1 VGAREKHGTKEI
13 GVRAQSGDQGLADRG
28 RAAKEEKM
36 QRKTRELIDRIK
48 DLFEKEKSKPLSAG
62 EVASEL
68 GLRGKERKQLQ
79 KILRDLVL
87 DGAIVPIRNNRYALG
102 SEADLVTG
110 RLALTRSGKG
120 FVSGGPAGDIMVPEE
135 DLETALPGDIVLV
148 RLVHDK
154 ARTEIAQ
161 RRGKVVKVVER
172 VRRDIVGTLAS
183 TGHFLHVVPLDPVYR
198 QNVYVSDAGGAK
210 EGDRVV
216 VRFTNWESRHVSPE
230 GEIVEV
236 IGPADNP
243 TLDTTA
249 IMRQHGYESDFPE
262 AVLREAES
270 ASRLSEQAGTREDLR
285 DRLIL
290 TIDPERA
297 RDFDDALSLDRDAQ
311 GRRVLGVHIADVAHF
326 VRPGT
331 ALDAEALKRGNSVYF
346 PDRVIPM
353 LPEQLSNGI
362 CSLNP
367 GVDRLTFS
375 AFLTL
380 NDDGTVVARRFAK
393 TIIRSRY
400 RMTYEEAMAILAKG
414 HAAKKSGGRLS
425 DAAVDLLVALDV
437 AAQQIRAR
445 RFRQFALDLDM
456 PECEVVMGSDG
467 MIRDIRTVVNDRS
480 HQLVEE
486 CMVAANEAV
495 AAELRRRGVPLIS
508 RVHEAPDEGKLEMLE
523 SDLAALGCKP
533 GNLADREGIARFLDK
548 VRTDPLASFLKM
560 AVLRSMKRAMYA
572 AGKSGHFGLAKTN
585 YAHFT
590 SPIRRYPDL
599 TVHRQLDALLS
610 GGTPSSPQDLTV
622 TADHCTQT
630 EWRADEAERSV
641 EEIKKFRYLQQML
654 DRKNTTP
661 LDGVVVRALNFGLMV
676 ELSGLQVQGLVHI
689 STISDRLVTYD
700 ANRMQLRDGKR
711 TFRVGQKVRVSVK
724 KVDFPTRRIDFLLA

>member
-1 VGAREKHGTKEI
+1 V
-13 GVRAQSGDQGLADRG
+13 
-28 RAAKEEKM
+28 KEEDM

-48 DLFEKEKSKPLSAG
+48 DLFEKEKSKPLAAG

-120 FVSGGPAGDIMVPEE
+120 FVSGGAAGDIMVPEE

-148 RLVHDK
+148 RLVHDRPR
-154 ARTEIAQ
+154 AEVAQ
-161 RRGKVVKVVER
+161 RKGKVVKVVER

-210 EGDRVV
+210 AGDRVV

-249 IMRQHGYESDFPE
+249 IMRQHGYEAEFPE

-270 ASRLSEQAGTREDLR
+270 ASRLADHAGTREDLR

-297 RDFDDALSLDRDAQ
+297 RDFDDALSLERDAQ

-380 NDDGTVVARRFAK
+380 SDDGAVVARRFAK

-400 RMTYEEAMAILAKG
+400 RMTYEEAMATLAKG
-414 HAAKKSGGRLS
+414 CDAKKTGGRLS
-425 DAAVDLLVALDV
+425 AEAIDLLLALDV

-456 PECEVVMGSDG
+456 PECEVVMGPDG

-523 SDLAALGCKP
+523 ADLAALGYKP

-548 VRTDPLASFLKM
+548 VRTDPLASFLRM
-560 AVLRSMKRAMYA
+560 AVLRSMKRAMYV
-572 AGKSGHFGLAKTN
+572 AGKTGHFGLAKTN

-610 GGTPSSPQDLTV
+610 GGAPSSGQDLTV

-654 DRKNTTP
+654 DRKNNTP
-661 LDGVVVRALNFGLMV
+661 LDGVVVRALNFGLIV
-676 ELSGLQVQGLVHI
+676 ELSSLQVQGLVHI

-700 ANRMQLRDGKR
+700 PNRMQLRDGKR
-711 TFRVGQKVRVSVK
+711 TFKVGQKVRVVVK
-724 KVDFPTRRIDFLLA
+724 KVDFPARKIDFLLA